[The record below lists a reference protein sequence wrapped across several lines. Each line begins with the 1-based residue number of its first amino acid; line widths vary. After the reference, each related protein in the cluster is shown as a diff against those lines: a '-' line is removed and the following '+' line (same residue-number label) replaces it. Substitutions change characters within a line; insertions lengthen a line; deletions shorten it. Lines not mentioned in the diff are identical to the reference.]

1 MLPLVT
7 NCVTFSVVLGYVTL
21 LSVAGCRLVAG
32 EVGCVEFSTVTDWV
46 TFSVVKY
53 VVVSGVTGPVTFV
66 LVEVVGRVELSAV
79 EVAVLL

>member
-1 MLPLVT
+1 M
-7 NCVTFSVVLGYVTL
+7 TFSVVLGYVTL
-21 LSVAGCRLVAG
+21 LSVTGCRLVAV
-32 EVGCVEFSTVTDWV
+32 EVGCV

-53 VVVSGVTGPVTFV
+53 VVFSAATGPVTFV